1 MGIKLPIDQRESS
14 LVNLCFRF
22 YMAMLAWLQSRSE
35 PVFCSWVQTCFYWR
49 WWCLAVNRLHRA
61 WEVFVTVSPLHQA
74 ALCLEP
80 SQRIGWQYLFLYPGL
95 HITSCGPT
103 FFFFL
108 SQRLKKEKAISH
120 RPYKCLHHTKH
131 PTCQSNFPK
140 AFGASLALAHYIVR
154 MAKHMCALFI
164 MVASA
169 LSIPGTALAAVPF

>member
-1 MGIKLPIDQRESS
+1 MST
-14 LVNLCFRF
+14 N
-22 YMAMLAWLQSRSE
+22 
-35 PVFCSWVQTCFYWR
+35 
-49 WWCLAVNRLHRA
+49 
-61 WEVFVTVSPLHQA
+61 
-74 ALCLEP
+74 
-80 SQRIGWQYLFLYPGL
+80 LFLLTVMVPGSEQTARGL
-95 HITSCGPT
+95 GGLCNSQSFASSCTVPGT
-103 FFFFL
+103 FSKDWLAILVPLSRTAYHQLWSNSFFFL